1 MTAGDFWKRSVGFGV
16 SQSDADWIVIQD
28 PAVFESHENLPWE
41 LRYILSLRPS
51 RHATVSNLLKQGF
64 GLGFVTHKAVPDEV
78 VRSVRRISD
87 LTQEGMAHLWLE
99 KLVKYGQDP
108 VWTSAEAKDAEAQ
121 GIDLKTELLSVKN
134 FGNNHC
140 RLALMQFADNNSA
153 EANASCLQEMNDDLV
168 AVSAPWLF
176 TILREKLAAF
186 KFPIAA
192 ICLSSLFITL
202 PLTLWL
208 QNILPSA
215 IPIIAALVVTVV
227 LALRTVVSP
236 LRVQASLRRG
246 NELLWLFGVLC
257 AVVLPVFFVANAVDS
272 ADYFFAGS
280 LFALSLAAMPVYL
293 LAKEFVKAVK
303 AWRRLTSSGKIAY
316 SGDPLA
322 VACGREKDLLARLA
336 GVIAAMLMVVWF
348 FVMLGATSLTGFWPA
363 ILACFPYV
371 LAEFFGW
378 LETQSAKAAYA
389 KSLKRLWRKAIIL
402 TSEAW

>member
-1 MTAGDFWKRSVGFGV
+1 
-16 SQSDADWIVIQD
+16 
-28 PAVFESHENLPWE
+28 LPWE

-272 ADYFFAGS
+272 ADYFFSGS